1 MKKLSLTILVGLIL
15 AVAAGASQAT
25 TYYVSTTGADTNPGT
40 QALPWATIQYAVQTI
55 AAGDTIL
62 VMPGTYAGARIE
74 FSGAAGAPKTLK
86 AQTAGTVNI
95 TTLSAQARHSGLIE
109 VENYNAPVNYWVI
122 DGFVCNGNNGAYR
135 PIDCRS
141 TDAQKNSYVTVT
153 NNQAFGA
160 LSTGIACGHTDYLD
174 VEHNTSHNNPNEHG
188 TYMNNSS
195 DYGTIKYTLSYSNY
209 GCCMHFNGDKKT
221 GGGDGIMSYWMI
233 AKNVGYSCTGGGA
246 INMDGVSDSSL
257 FNNLMYANTGTGITF
272 YATDASLPSSRDK
285 VYNNTICT
293 PSNGRNT
300 TLFTKSGKSGPTGDI
315 LKNNILLNDNAGK
328 CSICTYASNAAG
340 FVSDYN
346 VVTNKF
352 SINGGSTIIPLTTWR
367 TYGYDTHSVLVT
379 DPTTL
384 FVNYGSDFHLKAGSP
399 AINAGTTVTEVTD
412 DLDGHA
418 RVVPYDI
425 GCYEY

>member
-1 MKKLSLTILVGLIL
+1 MKYFGKFLVAGLFLACVCGLSY
-15 AVAAGASQAT
+15 GA
-25 TYYVSTTGADTNPGT
+25 TYYVATTGSDSNPGT
-40 QALPWATIQYAVQTI
+40 QAQPWATLQHAVETI

-62 VMPGTYAGARIE
+62 VTPGTYAGCRIE
-74 FSGAAGAPKTLK
+74 LSGAAGAVKTIK

-95 TTLSAQARHSGLIE
+95 TSLGVQARHSGLIE

-141 TDAQKNSYVTVT
+141 VAANQNSNITVT
-153 NNQAFGA
+153 NNEALGA

-195 DYGTIKYTLSYSNY
+195 DYGIIRYTVSYSNA
-209 GCCMHFNGDKKT
+209 GCCMHFNGDRKT
-221 GGGDGIMSYWMI
+221 GGGDGNMQWWTIE
-233 AKNVGYSCTGGGA
+233 KNKGYSCNGGGN
-246 INMDGVSDSSL
+246 INMDGVSDSKIL
-257 FNNLMYANTGTGITF
+257 NNLMYSNLGSGITL
-272 YATDASLPSSRDK
+272 YATDASTPSSRDL
-285 VYNNTICT
+285 VYNNTWCQ
-293 PSNGRNT
+293 PSTGRNT
-300 TLFTKSGKSGPTGDI
+300 VLINKGAVGDVF
-315 LKNNILLNDNAGK
+315 KNNILWNDNAGK
-328 CSICTYASNAAG
+328 CSIATYSSSASG
-340 FVSDYN
+340 FASDYN
-346 VVTNKF
+346 VVTNRF
-352 SINGGSTIIPLTTWR
+352 SITGGSKIITLATWR
-367 TYGYDTHSVLVT
+367 GYGYDTHSVLVT
-379 DPTTL
+379 DPNTL
-384 FVNYGSDFHLKAGSP
+384 FVNFGSDFHLKAGSP